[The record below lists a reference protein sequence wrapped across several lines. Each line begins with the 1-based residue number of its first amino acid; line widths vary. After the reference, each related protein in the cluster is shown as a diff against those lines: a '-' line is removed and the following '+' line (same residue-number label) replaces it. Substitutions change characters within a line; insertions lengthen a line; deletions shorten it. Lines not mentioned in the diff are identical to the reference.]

1 MFKTLLIIGSSGF
14 IGKSIIDYLKKNTS
28 LSKKFNKLILLSKS
42 KKNKIP
48 KLLERKYK
56 VIQILADIKKIKK
69 IPISDFI
76 IYSAISKNIDQDPQ
90 CIKNFCKLIK
100 KYKNRCS
107 VLYISSG
114 AVYGLQKNKNKKI
127 KDNQVVKVS
136 NDFIKSKKKYS
147 IIKIKNEKNFQNL
160 NKKNLKI
167 SVARCFAFV
176 GKYLPLN
183 SKFVIGNIIN
193 SILNKKTINI
203 KSKIN
208 VIRSYMYSDILAEI
222 ILKIVLENKLNF
234 VTYNVGSDDPINI
247 HKVSKFFA
255 KKNKLK
261 FSFYKNIDNSKNE
274 DRYVPDI
281 SKFRKNFNYNKKL
294 GSINAVNKTLR
305 DLTY

>member
-114 AVYGLQKNKNKKI
+114 AVYGKNTDKIKDKENKKI
-127 KDNQVVKVS
+127 TIDSINKLMGYKKEYAKEKIFIENKFIELGKKNYDVS
-136 NDFIKSKKKYS
+136 IARCYTFIGKNILKYNFAISSLINDSVKKKN
-147 IIKIKNEKNFQNL
+147 ITL
-160 NKKNLKI
+160 NT
-167 SVARCFAFV
+167 SM
-176 GKYLPLN
+176 
-183 SKFVIGNIIN
+183 
-193 SILNKKTINI
+193 
-203 KSKIN
+203 N
-208 VIRSYMYSDILAEI
+208 VYRSYMHSDDMVKWLIQ
-222 ILKIVLENKLNF
+222 ILKNSSNECPI
-234 VTYNVGSDDPINI
+234 YNLGSDRTIN
-247 HKVSKFFA
+247 
-255 KKNKLK
+255 LRTLT
-261 FSFYKNIDNSKNE
+261 KNIAVK
-274 DRYVPDI
+274 V
-281 SKFRKNFNYNKKL
+281 RKKPLYL
-294 GSINAVNKTLR
+294 
-305 DLTY
+305 